1 MLHPVPYIPPS
12 WASELKIPEAGRV
25 QLGQFPTPIFRWQVP
40 GPPSETELYIK
51 RDDYSGV
58 ETSGNKIRKLEF
70 LLAKALALNSDTI
83 ITCGGV
89 QSNHCRATAAASA
102 WLGLQCHI
110 ILRVPDADIDKDP
123 GIAGNLLVER
133 MVGATVHLV
142 TQSEYSEVGSDNL
155 IAQLHKQLER
165 AGRRPYSIPVGG
177 SNGLGT
183 FGYLEAV
190 AEMHDQSKQ
199 ADLGITDVAFAC
211 GSGGTA
217 AGVGLGVKLSG
228 WGVKVHA
235 FMVCDDEDYFVDYI
249 DRLILPSMMPA
260 AQKLSTKPQAAQML
274 RFTQAMGKGY
284 AMSTTEELQFV
295 QQVAQT
301 TGVVL
306 DPVYAGKAA
315 FHLCRQLRE
324 EPAKFRGKKVL
335 FINTG
340 GLLGMYAKGDMVAP
354 HLAPCK
360 RLIPESTGSAKATKA
375 RL

>member
-1 MLHPVPYIPPS
+1 MRLP
-12 WASELKIPEAGRV
+12 
-25 QLGQFPTPIFRWQVP
+25 LGHFPTPVFRWRVP
-40 GPPSETELYIK
+40 GLPASTELYIK
-51 RDDYSGV
+51 RDDFSGA

-70 LLAKALALNSDTI
+70 LLAKAIAVESDTV

-89 QSNHCRATAAASA
+89 QSNHCRATAAAAA
-102 WLGLQCHI
+102 WLNLQCHI

-123 GIAGNLLVER
+123 GFEGNLLVER

-142 TQSEYSEVGSDNL
+142 SQSEYSAVGSDML
-155 IAQLHKQLER
+155 IAQLHQKLEL

-183 FGYLEAV
+183 FGYVEAV
-190 AEMHDQSKQ
+190 AEMQEQS
-199 ADLGITDVAFAC
+199 AHLGITDVAFAC

-228 WGVKVHA
+228 WGVKAHA
-235 FMVCDDEDYFVDYI
+235 FTVCDDEAYFVDYI
-249 DRLILPSMMPA
+249 DRLILPSMLSSTRSPSEQQLGA
-260 AQKLSTKPQAAQML
+260 AEMLS
-274 RFTQAMGKGY
+274 FTQAVGDGY
-284 AMSTTEELQFV
+284 AVSTAEELQFV
-295 QQVAQT
+295 QEVARA

-315 FHLCRQLRE
+315 FRLCRQLKE
-324 EPAKFRGKKVL
+324 EPAAFHGKKIL

-340 GLLGMYAKGDMVAP
+340 GLLGLYAKGSMIAP
-354 HLAPCK
+354 HLSPCE
-360 RLIPESTGSAKATKA
+360 RLVPDGKGGATKA